1 MGRAASS
8 VQRHPHGS
16 RPLDEPAVP
25 GHRSG
30 SSIGQNGSNTK
41 LLSQQKSATERK
53 APIGGSASECPSKRV
68 SGSSREVSD
77 AKVHALYETY
87 RDPEE
92 EDCILVDGVEKLCH
106 DLNLQPE
113 EFRVLLLAW
122 KLNATTMC
130 RFTQAE
136 FVDGCRQLQ
145 VDSIKQMHGRLSEI
159 EDEVR
164 KNKEWFRDLYRW
176 TYTFGLDSEHL
187 QRVLPVDMAI
197 ALWRLVF
204 THKEPSILS
213 RWVDF
218 LEKHPNIHGIPK
230 DTWDMFL
237 NFAEVVDDDL
247 SNYDE
252 TEAWPA
258 LFDDFVEYEN
268 DRQNQNLVSDLSEK
282 DSVPFT

>member
-8 VQRHPHGS
+8 IQRNPHS
-16 RPLDEPAVP
+16 ARPVDDPAMP
-25 GHRSG
+25 GHRS
-30 SSIGQNGSNTK
+30 SSSLGQNGSNAK
-41 LLSQQKSATERK
+41 LFPQQKFTTERK
-53 APIGGSASECPSKRV
+53 APTGGPTSECPSKRV

-77 AKVHALYETY
+77 AKVHALFEAY

-92 EDCILVDGVEKLCH
+92 DCIVADGVERLCR

-145 VDSIKQMHGRLSEI
+145 VESVKQMYGRLSEL
-159 EDEVR
+159 EDEVQ

-176 TYTFGLDSEHL
+176 TYAFGLDSERL
-187 QRVLPVDMAI
+187 QRVLPIEMAI

-213 RWVDF
+213 RWIDF
-218 LEKHPNIHGIPK
+218 LEKHPNIHSIPK